1 MVQQLESEEN
11 IRVLLIVVLLKIS
24 LALSTLC

>member
-24 LALSTLC
+24 LALSTLS